1 MFFQCKR
8 FANQRF
14 GLCPHPGG
22 KGTLGHSSDRR
33 VIGWTLGIGPKAK
46 EWSGARRTVLIGKPI
61 ILQGGGIAARSTAEG
76 GRRRRRLEP
85 GLGGQQL
92 PLEEIKESC
101 GCQPRD
107 ARIGQYPAGLSVVV
121 EGEYW
126 EGASDLCGLGVGAV
140 LDGYQHYL
148 KLRATGTH
156 SEVLLK
162 FLSGSPS
169 REVQVHLCGDP
180 RGAWVWKDGLLHASK
195 IREVKG
201 AREAWMDNLGSDSSR
216 GDGRRWECGVEERSR
231 GCKTRPQT
239 IRRGEAAGA

>member
-1 MFFQCKR
+1 M
-8 FANQRF
+8 
-14 GLCPHPGG
+14 P
-22 KGTLGHSSDRR
+22 
-33 VIGWTLGIGPKAK
+33 AK
-46 EWSGARRTVLIGKPI
+46 
-61 ILQGGGIAARSTAEG
+61 
-76 GRRRRRLEP
+76 
-85 GLGGQQL
+85 
-92 PLEEIKESC
+92 
-101 GCQPRD
+101 D

-126 EGASDLCGLGVGAV
+126 EGASDLCGLVVGAV

-201 AREAWMDNLGSDSSR
+201 AREAWMDNLGVIAPEVMGEDENAEL
-216 GDGRRWECGVEERSR
+216 RREA
-231 GCKTRPQT
+231 
-239 IRRGEAAGA
+239 EAARLDLKRLEEEKRQGLVAEAEKKKKKLKKKKKEEKRVRGSDGKKDPKVVFAGTGLDPDPEIRKKVCEGQQRRNDEGVPAEEARAAVRPVPPPTRS